1 MNRATGTRS
10 GKLMAAAVAALAVT
24 ALVAAACGGGTSSK
38 DKTATAAA
46 KGGTTP
52 AAAATKPAAAATT
65 ASGTTPAAS
74 TSPAAG
80 GAVTL
85 KVGTDATLG
94 KFLTDE
100 KGLTLY
106 TFTKDTASSGKSTCN
121 GGCATAWPPLAASAA
136 PAKPAGATGDFTII
150 TRDDGAKQVAYKGM
164 PLYYFASDKAA
175 GDVKG
180 QGLNSVW
187 FVAAP

>member
-1 MNRATGTRS
+1 
-10 GKLMAAAVAALAVT
+10 MAAAVAAFAGT
-24 ALVAAACGGGTSSK
+24 ALIAAACGGGTSSK

-46 KGGTTP
+46 KGGATP
-52 AAAATKPAAAATT
+52 AAAATKPAAVSTT

-74 TSPAAG
+74 TSPAAAG

-94 KFLTDE
+94 KFLTDD

-106 TFTKDTASSGKSTCN
+106 TFKNDTAGSGKSACN
-121 GGCATAWPPLAASAA
+121 GGCATAWPALMGSA
-136 PAKPAGATGDFTII
+136 PTTKPAGVTGDFAII
-150 TRDDGAKQVAYKGM
+150 TRDDGTKQVSYKGM

-175 GDVKG
+175 GDTKG
-180 QGLNSVW
+180 QGLNNVW